1 MGNDW
6 TRLTQEAGEL
16 GGPDDLRGHYR
27 TKGRVEA
34 TAGVLALTLAGAG
47 LKWAV
52 GRLRNRDDESEP
64 RRKAAESTPAEVPE
78 LRPPRCSA

>member
-27 TKGRVEA
+27 GKGRVEA
-34 TAGVLALTLAGAG
+34 TAGILALTLAGAG

-52 GRLRNRDDESEP
+52 GRLRSRDDESGCDEE
-64 RRKAAESTPAEVPE
+64 AAESTLGEVPE
-78 LRPPRCSA
+78 LRPPRCSP

>member
-6 TRLTQEAGEL
+6 TRLTQEAGES

-34 TAGVLALTLAGAG
+34 TAGILTLTLAGAG
-47 LKWAV
+47 LKWAID
-52 GRLRNRDDESEP
+52 RLRSRDG
-64 RRKAAESTPAEVPE
+64 KAESGEEAVEQTRDEVSQTRPA
-78 LRPPRCSA
+78 RCSP

>member
-52 GRLRNRDDESEP
+52 GRLRNRDDESGCGEE
-64 RRKAAESTPAEVPE
+64 AAESTPAEVPE
-78 LRPPRCSA
+78 LRPPRCSP